1 MATQT
6 INFTE
11 EAAKVA
17 AAFAAFQSE
26 IKRLT
31 LENQELQAKLAGM
44 QMTEMVKMASDWEV
58 PPSEI
63 NPIPVTDL
71 SQAVTEQHQSIKNKR
86 RGPNKPAE
94 AATRCHALIPCIEMN
109 GNGELLP
116 AQCKR
121 SSEDNAGFCKQ
132 HADHQNYGTVE
143 EPNNE
148 LLVKNHEHMMKA
160 FNKKNGIVEMK
171 KKKSKAAV
179 KRALNPY
186 MMFLAVNRDRVKE
199 ELLAENPELKGRALA
214 MAITSTVGRLWQAS
228 KGCDI
233 AEVSD
238 DSSEC
243 SDCSQSE
250 SEIERELDEMLGV
263 SC

>member
-6 INFTE
+6 INFPD

-17 AAFAAFQSE
+17 AVFAAFQSE

-31 LENQELQAKLAGM
+31 LENQELQATLAGM
-44 QMTEMVKMASDWEV
+44 QMTEMVKISHDWEV

-63 NPIPVTDL
+63 NPIPIPLAD
-71 SQAVTEQHQSIKNKR
+71 QHQPVKNKR

-94 AATRCHALIPCIEMN
+94 SGTRCHALIPCIEMN

-148 LLVKNHEHMMKA
+148 LLLKNHEHMMKA

-171 KKKSKAAV
+171 KKRSKSAV

-238 DSSEC
+238 GSSEC

-250 SEIERELDEMLGV
+250 TEIERELDEMLGV